1 MLTAY
6 SLRLEASGLQLFCY
20 FRPMKNIA
28 VFCGSSFGKNDI
40 YTESAAL
47 LGTAIAKRNMALIYG
62 GAKVGLMGVIANAA
76 LDAGGRVIG
85 VLPRF
90 LQTKEI
96 AHTELTE
103 LILVDTMHERKARI
117 GELCD
122 GVIALPGGYGTMEE
136 FFELLTW
143 GQLGLHQKP
152 VAILNVHGFYDGLI
166 TLIDNMVTQGFLK
179 QFNRDMLLVDDN
191 IEKLLTKMEKYK
203 APPVNKWISRE
214 TT

>member
-1 MLTAY
+1 MN
-6 SLRLEASGLQLFCY
+6 
-20 FRPMKNIA
+20 NIA

-40 YTESAAL
+40 YTEQAAL
-47 LGTAIAKRNMALIYG
+47 LGKAIAKRKSGLIYG
-62 GAKVGLMGVIANAA
+62 GANVGLMCVIAYAEIY
-76 LDAGGRVIG
+76 AGGKVIG

-103 LILVDTMHERKARI
+103 IILVETMHDRKAKMS
-117 GELCD
+117 ELCD
-122 GVIALPGGYGTMEE
+122 GVIAIPGGYGTMEE

-152 VAILNVHGFYDGLI
+152 VAILNINGFYDGLI

-191 IEKLLTKMEKYK
+191 IEKLFAKMESYT
-203 APPVNKWISRE
+203 PPHVNKWISME

>member
-1 MLTAY
+1 
-6 SLRLEASGLQLFCY
+6 
-20 FRPMKNIA
+20 MKNIA

-40 YTESAAL
+40 YTEQAEL
-47 LGTAIAKRNMALIYG
+47 LGEAIAKKGLGLIYG

-76 LDAGGRVIG
+76 LDAGGKVIG
-85 VLPRF
+85 VLPHF

-103 LILVDTMHERKARI
+103 LVLVDTMHDRKAKMS
-117 GELCD
+117 ELCD
-122 GVIALPGGYGTMEE
+122 GVIAIPGGYGTMEE

-143 GQLGLHQKP
+143 GQLGLHKKP
-152 VAILNVHGFYDGLI
+152 VAILNINGFYDGLI

-191 IEKLLTKMEKYK
+191 IEKLLIKMEHYT
-203 APPVNKWISRE
+203 PPPANKWIRNIE

>member
-1 MLTAY
+1 MN
-6 SLRLEASGLQLFCY
+6 
-20 FRPMKNIA
+20 NIA

-40 YTESAAL
+40 YTEQAAL
-47 LGTAIAKRNMALIYG
+47 LGKAIAKRKSGLIYG

-76 LDAGGRVIG
+76 LDAGGKVIG

-103 LILVDTMHERKARI
+103 LILVDTMHDRKAKMS
-117 GELCD
+117 ELCD
-122 GVIALPGGYGTMEE
+122 GVIAIPGGYGTMEE

-143 GQLGLHQKP
+143 GQLGLHKKP
-152 VAILNVHGFYDGLI
+152 VAILNINGFYNGLI

-191 IEKLLTKMEKYK
+191 IEKLFVKMESYT
-203 APPVNKWISRE
+203 PPHVNKWISKE

>member
-1 MLTAY
+1 
-6 SLRLEASGLQLFCY
+6 
-20 FRPMKNIA
+20 MKNIA

-40 YTESAAL
+40 YTEQAEL
-47 LGTAIAKRNMALIYG
+47 LGEAIAKKGLGLVYG

-76 LDAGGRVIG
+76 LDAGGKVIG

-103 LILVDTMHERKARI
+103 LILVDTMHDRKAKMS
-117 GELCD
+117 ELCD
-122 GVIALPGGYGTMEE
+122 GVIAIPGGYGTMEE

-143 GQLGLHQKP
+143 GQLGLHKKP
-152 VAILNVHGFYDGLI
+152 VAILNINGFYNGLI
-166 TLIDNMVTQGFLK
+166 TLIDNMVNQGFLK
-179 QFNRDMLLVDDN
+179 QFNRDMLLVDVD
-191 IEKLLTKMEKYK
+191 IDKLLAKMENYTP
-203 APPVNKWISRE
+203 PPVNKWITIE

>member
-1 MLTAY
+1 MN
-6 SLRLEASGLQLFCY
+6 
-20 FRPMKNIA
+20 NIA

-40 YTESAAL
+40 YTVQAAAL
-47 LGTAIAKRNMALIYG
+47 GKAIAKRKSTLIYG

-76 LDAGGRVIG
+76 LDAGGKVIG

-103 LILVDTMHERKARI
+103 LILVDTMHDRKAKMS
-117 GELCD
+117 ELCD
-122 GVIALPGGYGTMEE
+122 GVIAIPGGYGTMEE

-152 VAILNVHGFYDGLI
+152 VAILNVNGFYNGLI

-191 IEKLLTKMEKYK
+191 IEKLITKMEKYTP
-203 APPVNKWISRE
+203 PPVNKWISIE